1 MLRIVLPEDFDEFI
15 INLNIQSR
23 KMTKLLKDRTVPL
36 T

>member
-1 MLRIVLPEDFDEFI
+1 MPEDFDEFI